1 MAAEAPAN
9 EQERCIVPSETEVQA
24 PGTIASPQPRVALSR
39 RLKQLSQEQIVLIT
53 TVCLAAVF
61 TIVVPGFASIR
72 NMLTLLNGIAVLGIL
87 SLGAA
92 IVIIGRGLDISQ
104 IASLAIGAALAAVVM
119 RDGGTIAWGVTCG
132 FAVALGIG
140 VVNGLVI
147 AFVDVPPLFATL
159 ATNLLM
165 YGLAQNFII
174 GSTYLVYIPAHA
186 KAFLELGGSVAGVP
200 LPVLIFLTLAL
211 IVHFFLSR
219 TRLGRFIYAHG
230 DNPEAARL
238 SGLPVRP
245 LTVLEYSL
253 CAVIGYLA
261 GLVLMATLSSI
272 DTQIVMGTE
281 IFNVILVAVL
291 GGVSLVGGRGGVL
304 SVIAGC
310 LLIGVLLNGMTLLNM
325 SDDAQN
331 IFRGLVLLAAI
342 VCDNRLHPRDEETAR
357 QGD

>member
-1 MAAEAPAN
+1 
-9 EQERCIVPSETEVQA
+9 VPSEVELQKRA
-24 PGTIASPQPRVALSR
+24 AGPRPRSAAGAARWVR
-39 RLKQLSQEQIVLIT
+39 RLGQEQIVLVT
-53 TVCLAAVF
+53 TLILAVAF
-61 TIVVPGFASIR
+61 SILVPGFASVKNI
-72 NMLTLLNGIAVLGIL
+72 LTLLDGIAVLSIL

-119 RDGGTIAWGVTCG
+119 RDGYSISAGIACG
-132 FAVALGIG
+132 FAIALAMGVINGI
-140 VVNGLVI
+140 VI
-147 AFVDVPPLFATL
+147 AFVEVPPLFATL

-165 YGLAQNFII
+165 YGLAQIFIV
-174 GSTYLVYIPAHA
+174 GSTYLVYVPDNA
-186 KAFLELGGSVAGVP
+186 KAFLALGGSVGGAP
-200 LPVLIFLTLAL
+200 IPVLIFLVLAL
-211 IVHFFLSR
+211 LVHLFLSR

-238 SGLPVRP
+238 SGIPLRP
-245 LTVLEYSL
+245 LIILEYSL
-253 CAVIGYLA
+253 SAVIGYLA

-304 SVIAGC
+304 SVIAGG
-310 LLIGVLLNGMTLLNM
+310 LLIGVMLNGMTLLNM
-325 SDDAQN
+325 SNDGQN

-342 VCDNRLHPRDEETAR
+342 VGDNLLHPRDEETAR

>member
-1 MAAEAPAN
+1 
-9 EQERCIVPSETEVQA
+9 VPSSAELQESEA
-24 PGTIASPQPRVALSR
+24 GGRPGSAGSLSR
-39 RLKQLSQEQIVLIT
+39 AIRRLGQEQIVLFT
-53 TVCLAAVF
+53 TLVLAVGFSVF
-61 TIVVPGFASIR
+61 VPGFASVK
-72 NMLTLLNGIAVLGIL
+72 NFLTLLDGIAVLGIL

-104 IASLAIGAALAAVVM
+104 VASLAIGAALAAVVM
-119 RDGGTIAWGVTCG
+119 RDGGSISFGIVCG
-132 FAVALGIG
+132 FAIALAIG
-140 VVNGLVI
+140 VTNGIVI
-147 AFVDVPPLFATL
+147 AFVEVPPLFATL

-165 YGLAQNFII
+165 YGLAQNFIV
-174 GSTYLVYIPAHA
+174 GSTYLVYVPDTA
-186 KAFLELGGSVAGVP
+186 KAFLALGGSVDGVP
-200 LPVLIFLTLAL
+200 VPVLIFLGLAL
-211 IVHFFLSR
+211 LVHLFLSH

-238 SGLPVRP
+238 SGIPLRP
-245 LTVLEYSL
+245 LTIIEYSL

-281 IFNVILVAVL
+281 IFDVILVAVL

-304 SVIAGC
+304 SVIAGG
-310 LLIGVLLNGMTLLNM
+310 LLIGVMLNGMTLLNM
-325 SDDAQN
+325 SNDAQN

-342 VCDNRLHPRDEETAR
+342 VGDNLLHPRDEETAR

>member
-1 MAAEAPAN
+1 M
-9 EQERCIVPSETEVQA
+9 PSELELQA
-24 PGTIASPQPRVALSR
+24 SGAVASR
-39 RLKQLSQEQIVLIT
+39 RPPADLSHRLRQLSQEQIVLIT
-53 TVCLAAVF
+53 TLFLAAAF
-61 TIVVPGFASIR
+61 SILVPGFASVK
-72 NMLTLLNGIAVLGIL
+72 NLLTLLNGISVLGIL

-104 IASLAIGAALAAVVM
+104 VASLAIGAALAAVVM
-119 RDGGTIAWGVTCG
+119 RDGGSIPWAIACG

-147 AFVDVPPLFATL
+147 AFVEVPPLFATL

-165 YGLAQNFII
+165 YGLAQMFII
-174 GSTYLVYIPAHA
+174 GSSYLVYVPGRA
-186 KAFLELGGSVAGVP
+186 KAFLALGGSVGGVP
-200 LPVLIFLTLAL
+200 LPVLIFLGLAL
-211 IVHFFLSR
+211 VVHLFLSR
-219 TRLGRFIYAHG
+219 TRVGRLIYAHG

-238 SGLPVRP
+238 SGLPIRP

-272 DTQIVMGTE
+272 DTQIVTGTE

-310 LLIGVLLNGMTLLNM
+310 LLIGVMLNGMTLLNM

>member
-1 MAAEAPAN
+1 
-9 EQERCIVPSETEVQA
+9 VPSEVELQKRA
-24 PGTIASPQPRVALSR
+24 AGPRPRSAAGAARWVR
-39 RLKQLSQEQIVLIT
+39 RLGQEQIVLVT
-53 TVCLAAVF
+53 TLILAVAF
-61 TIVVPGFASIR
+61 SILVPGFASVKNI
-72 NMLTLLNGIAVLGIL
+72 LTLLDGIAVLSIL

-119 RDGGTIAWGVTCG
+119 RDGYSISAGIACG
-132 FAVALGIG
+132 FAIALAMGVINGI
-140 VVNGLVI
+140 VI
-147 AFVDVPPLFATL
+147 AFVEVPPLFATL

-165 YGLAQNFII
+165 YGLAQIFIV
-174 GSTYLVYIPAHA
+174 GSTYLVYVPDNA
-186 KAFLELGGSVAGVP
+186 KAFLALGGSVGGAP
-200 LPVLIFLTLAL
+200 IPVLIFLVLAL
-211 IVHFFLSR
+211 LVHLFLSR

-238 SGLPVRP
+238 SGIPLRP
-245 LTVLEYSL
+245 LIILEYSL
-253 CAVIGYLA
+253 SAVIGYLA

-304 SVIAGC
+304 SVIAGG
-310 LLIGVLLNGMTLLNM
+310 LLIGVMLNGMTLLNT
-325 SDDAQN
+325 SNDGQN

-342 VCDNRLHPRDEETAR
+342 VGDNLLHPRDEETAR

>member
-1 MAAEAPAN
+1 MA
-9 EQERCIVPSETEVQA
+9 SEIEVQA
-24 PGTIASPQPRVALSR
+24 PGSVVSPRPSADFSR
-39 RLKQLSQEQIVLIT
+39 RLKQLSQEQIVLVT
-53 TVCLAAVF
+53 TMVLAAAF
-61 TIVVPGFASIR
+61 TILVPGFASIK
-72 NMLTLLNGIAVLGIL
+72 NMLTLLDGIAVLGIL

-104 IASLAIGAALAAVVM
+104 VASLAIGAALAAVVM
-119 RDGGTIAWGVTCG
+119 RDGGTIAFGIVCG

-140 VVNGLVI
+140 VINGLVI
-147 AFVDVPPLFATL
+147 AFIEVPPLFATL

-174 GSTYLVYIPAHA
+174 GSTYLVYVPEHA
-186 KAFLELGGSVAGVP
+186 KAFLVLGGNVSGVP
-200 LPVLIFLTLAL
+200 LPVLIFLALAL
-211 IVHFFLSR
+211 IVHLFLSR

-238 SGLPVRP
+238 SGLPLRP
-245 LTVLEYSL
+245 LTILEYSL

-310 LLIGVLLNGMTLLNM
+310 LLIGVMLNGMTLLNM